1 MPDLD
6 LDLGDMHIDEFHAA
20 AERVV
25 AWMSAYLRDIERYPV
40 LAQTAPGDLR
50 RSLPT
55 APPDHAESIDAVL
68 GDLDRLIVPAS
79 THWNSPG
86 FLAYFASSASA
97 AGILGEMHAAA
108 FNVNA
113 MLWRTSPAATELEV
127 VAVDWLRQLLGLPDP
142 LFGVINDTAS
152 SSTLYAL
159 AAAREALSDLR
170 IRDQGMSGR
179 GDVPALRCYASEE
192 AHSSVEKACIVLGIG
207 RGGLRRIAVDGDY
220 RMDPVALE
228 AAIHD
233 DVAAG
238 MRPMAVVATAGT
250 TSTTSVDP
258 IPEIAAVCERHGI
271 WLHVDAAYGG
281 AAAVV
286 PELRWVL
293 RGAERADSIVVNP
306 HKWLFT
312 PIDCSVLWTRRPE
325 VLRDAFSVVPEY
337 LRSDDSAD
345 PQAPNLMDY
354 GVSLGRR
361 FRALKLWLVIRR
373 FGADGLAARVRFH
386 CALARTL
393 ADRVRESDDFELLA
407 PVPLSVVCL
416 RARPRELGADVDVDG
431 LNERVM
437 QRINADG
444 RFFLSHTRLRDRYA
458 IRVAFGNVRTAE
470 RHADELWTALNSALA
485 QETDA

>member
-1 MPDLD
+1 MPD
-6 LDLGDMHIDEFHAA
+6 LDLGDMRVDEFHAA
-20 AERVV
+20 AERAV
-25 AWMSAYLRDIERYPV
+25 AWMSTYLRDIEQYPV

-50 RSLPT
+50 RSLPA
-55 APPDHAESIDAVL
+55 APPHGAESIDAIFE
-68 GDLDRLIVPAS
+68 DLDRLIVPAS

-97 AGILGEMHAAA
+97 AGILGEMIAAA
-108 FNVNA
+108 FNANA

-127 VAVDWLRQLLGLPDP
+127 VAVDWLRQLLGLPERF
-142 LFGVINDTAS
+142 FGVINDTAS

-170 IRDQGMSGR
+170 IRDEGMSGR
-179 GDVPALRCYASEE
+179 GHVPALRFYASDE
-192 AHSSVEKACIVLGIG
+192 AHSSVEKAGIVLGLG
-207 RGGLRRIAVDGDY
+207 RRGLRRIAVDDDY

-238 MRPMAVVATAGT
+238 IRPMAVVATAGT

-258 IPEIAAVCERHGI
+258 IPKIAAVCERHGL
-271 WLHVDAAYGG
+271 WLHVDAAYAG
-281 AAAVV
+281 AAAVA

-312 PIDCSVLWTRRPE
+312 PIDCSVLWTRRPD
-325 VLRDAFSVVPEY
+325 VLRDAFSLVPEY
-337 LRSDDSAD
+337 LRSGDEAD

-373 FGADGLAARVRFH
+373 FGSDGLAARVRFH
-386 CALARTL
+386 CSLARTL
-393 ADRVRESDDFELLA
+393 ADRVRESADFELLA

-416 RARPRELGADVDVDG
+416 RARPRGVGTEADLDR

-437 QRINADG
+437 QRINAG
-444 RFFLSHTRLRDRYA
+444 GHFFLSHTRLRGHYA

-470 RHADELWTALNSALA
+470 RHADELWTALNAALA
-485 QETDA
+485 QEAVA

>member
-1 MPDLD
+1 MPD
-6 LDLGDMHIDEFHAA
+6 LDLGDMRIDEFHAA
-20 AERVV
+20 AERAVE
-25 AWMSAYLRDIERYPV
+25 WMSTYLRDIERHPV

-50 RSLPT
+50 RSLP
-55 APPDHAESIDAVL
+55 ASPPQHAESIDAVFD
-68 GDLDRLIVPAS
+68 DLDRLIVPAS

-97 AGILGEMHAAA
+97 AGILGEMLAAA

-127 VAVDWLRQLLGLPDP
+127 VAVDWLRQLLGLPEP

-170 IRDQGMSGR
+170 IRDDGMSGR
-179 GDVPALRCYASEE
+179 ADVPALRFYASEE
-192 AHSSVEKACIVLGIG
+192 AHSSVEKAGIVLGLG
-207 RGGLRRIAVDGDY
+207 RRGLRRIAVDGDY
-220 RMDPVALE
+220 RMDPVALA
-228 AAIHD
+228 AAIDD
-233 DVAAG
+233 DVAVG
-238 MRPMAVVATAGT
+238 IRPMAVVATAGT

-258 IPEIAAVCERHGI
+258 IPEIAAVCERHGV

-281 AAAVV
+281 AAAVA

-293 RGAERADSIVVNP
+293 AGAERADSIVVNP

-312 PIDCSVLWTRRPE
+312 PIDCSVLWTRRPDT
-325 VLRDAFSVVPEY
+325 LRDAFSLVPEY
-337 LRSDDSAD
+337 LRSDEGSD
-345 PQAPNLMDY
+345 PHAPNLMDY

-361 FRALKLWLVIRR
+361 FRALKLWLVMRR
-373 FGADGLAARVRFH
+373 FGSDGLAARVRFH

-393 ADRVRESDDFELLA
+393 AERVRESEDFELLA

-416 RARPRELGADVDVDG
+416 RARPRRLGSDVDLDR
-431 LNERVM
+431 LNDRVM
-437 QRINADG
+437 ERINADG
-444 RFFLSHTRLRDRYA
+444 HFFLSHTRLRDRFA

-470 RHADELWTALNSALA
+470 RHADELWHALNTALA
-485 QETDA
+485 QETAA